1 MQIFRL
7 KMTEIAEK
15 RLAAMKEY
23 SELGSGFKI
32 AMRDLEI
39 RGAGNLLGAEQ
50 SGHMEAVGYDL
61 YCKMLNEAV
70 KEAKGVVVEE
80 KFDTSIDINTSAFI
94 PPVYVSNEL
103 QKLDI
108 YKRIAGIETE
118 EEAEEMLE
126 ELIDRFGEPPKS
138 VQNLLTIARLKF
150 FAHSLYIKEVAQK
163 GNELKLVM
171 YEKAKINP
179 AFIPQVVQSM
189 SPFLKFVAD
198 SKNPY
203 FVYMLNGNS
212 KEKGKDSVEVLKN
225 LLENMSV
232 LVEMQESSC
241 EI

>member
-1 MQIFRL
+1 
-7 KMTEIAEK
+7 
-15 RLAAMKEY
+15 
-23 SELGSGFKI
+23 
-32 AMRDLEI
+32 
-39 RGAGNLLGAEQ
+39 
-50 SGHMEAVGYDL
+50 
-61 YCKMLNEAV
+61 MLNEAV

-80 KFDTSIDINTSAFI
+80 RFETSIDINTSAFI
-94 PPVYVSNEL
+94 PPAYIGNEL

-150 FAHSLYIKEVAQK
+150 FAHRLYVKEVCQK
-163 GNELKLVM
+163 GNELKLMM

-179 AFIPQVVQSM
+179 ALIPQVVQTM
-189 SPFLKFVAD
+189 APFLKFVAD

-203 FVYMLNGNS
+203 FVYALNGNS
-212 KEKGKDSVEVLKN
+212 KEKGKEVVEILKN

-241 EI
+241 